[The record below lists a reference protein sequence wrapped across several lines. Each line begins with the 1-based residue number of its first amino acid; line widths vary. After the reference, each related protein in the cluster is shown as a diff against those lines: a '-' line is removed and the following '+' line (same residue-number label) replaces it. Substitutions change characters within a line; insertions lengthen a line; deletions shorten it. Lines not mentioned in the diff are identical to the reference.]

1 MFQAFCLEHC
11 LFLFYTIHFISNP
24 TYSLDV
30 FRPAWVIFNFFP
42 KTADMGS
49 DIAVISKIFPIP
61 DIIVN
66 LFFRKRYALMEC
78 QHIQNTEFNI
88 GQTYLMIF
96 FQNFMLIWQ
105 DNQFAVFY
113 LPLLSL
119 YCFINANMRSIY
131 NLYYFI
137 ISLNSLYQ
145 LLIFYKTI
153 TECQIYLK
161 QNQQV

>member
-1 MFQAFCLEHC
+1 M
-11 LFLFYTIHFISNP
+11 
-24 TYSLDV
+24 V
-30 FRPAWVIFNFFP
+30 
-42 KTADMGS
+42 
-49 DIAVISKIFPIP
+49 
-61 DIIVN
+61 
-66 LFFRKRYALMEC
+66 
-78 QHIQNTEFNI
+78 
-88 GQTYLMIF
+88 F

-105 DNQFAVFY
+105 DNQFAIFY

-161 QNQQV
+161 QNQQNIILRTVGFTYLPTSMRT